1 MALHGRQDNAGSFD
15 TLIPLL
21 PDDVSILCLDMPGH
35 GLSSHYP
42 TSQFYYVYWDGIIF
56 LRRIIKHFQW
66 NKVSEWINSTLF
78 AMENRINNIKTV
90 HTTFIC
96 SHICSHIAHI

>member
-21 PDDVSILCLDMPGH
+21 PADISVLCVDMPGH

-42 TSQFYYVYWDGIIF
+42 KGQYYHVYWDGIIL
-56 LRRIIKHFQW
+56 LRRIINHFSW
-66 NKVSEWINSTLF
+66 SKVSEWINC
-78 AMENRINNIKTV
+78 
-90 HTTFIC
+90 TTPQLYKC
-96 SHICSHIAHI
+96 NSHP